1 MDVRSMAR
9 QARAAQRQLELT
21 AAEERNAALEA
32 IARALEAQAERIVA
46 ANRED
51 LAAAEEAGLPGP
63 LIARLRLDEGKLAG
77 VIRGVRAV
85 AALPDPLAAEPEE
98 WVRPNGL
105 RIRRVRVPLGVV
117 GIIYESRP
125 GVTVDAAVLCLKAG
139 NAVLLK
145 GGKEASRSNA
155 ALGEAMAEGLR
166 AVGLPAELVQVLPS
180 AREAAQELMAARG
193 LVDVLIPRG
202 GAGLIRATVEQSQ
215 VPVIETGTGV
225 CHVYVHKAADLAM
238 AREII
243 LNAKCS
249 NPAVCNAAETLLVD
263 REIAEPFLAEAGPA
277 LVAAGVRL
285 RACPEALAILGRVV
299 GTGAGP
305 GPGHGASPMVEPADE
320 ADWAA
325 EYLGLCLAVKVVA
338 GLDEALTHIAR
349 YGTGHSEAIVTADTG
364 AAERFL
370 RSVDAAVVY
379 HNASTRFT
387 DGGEFGFGAEIGIS
401 TQKLHA
407 RGPMGLAELTTYKY
421 VVCGTGQVR

>member
-145 GGKEASRSNA
+145 GGKEAARSNA